1 MNYLQQVY
9 SNIYNSFY
17 LL

>member
-9 SNIYNSFY
+9 SNSYNSFY